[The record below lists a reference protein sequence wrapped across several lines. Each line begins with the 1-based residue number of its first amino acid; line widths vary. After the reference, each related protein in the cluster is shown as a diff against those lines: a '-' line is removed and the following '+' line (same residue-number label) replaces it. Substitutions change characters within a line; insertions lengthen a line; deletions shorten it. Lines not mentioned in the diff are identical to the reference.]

1 MKKIYDFK
9 YYNFLLTNIFI
20 IIFFTPFLSRNFSN
34 LLILVL
40 LSLWFITAFLSVY
53 PKSIKLSIIF
63 GLIFSWILMT
73 IIYRILGLSTTSWG
87 NVFIQPIIFFPILIY
102 YLYVN
107 FMKKKYLDF
116 LLKNIFL
123 IGLIN
128 IISNLYLNI
137 IYPNASVLLNYT
149 DRYKNTN
156 VGGTEFTL
164 FALLYFLIVI
174 YKLFKKFSF
183 KLLIVALICSLY
195 IIISGRFITIAFL
208 IIGIVI
214 MFIQNRLQGKNL
226 KQKLLFTISSIL
238 VAGLIYFLGDY
249 VLQLVLSN
257 ISYDNRLYFRIS
269 EIRNILYSVSSINSN
284 ISIRISLNITS
295 SRTFLSSFENLI
307 IGVGEHDYID
317 INTAL
322 NFGVGKHSEIFDLL
336 AQYGMIGFI
345 ILFSLVRVFY
355 IRHIKKFI
363 KTNTKEKLIKQ
374 IFIIFILYSLFN
386 NSLFTLN
393 TVIIFLYMPL
403 ILIKENL
410 GYKK

>member
-9 YYNFLLTNIFI
+9 YYNFLITNIFI

-40 LSLWFITAFLSVY
+40 LSLWFVTAFLSVY

-73 IIYRILGLSTTSWG
+73 IIYRILELSTTSWG

-102 YLYVN
+102 YLYGN
-107 FMKKKYLDF
+107 FMKKKYLDL

-149 DRYKNTN
+149 DRYNNTN

-208 IIGIVI
+208 II
-214 MFIQNRLQGKNL
+214 
-226 KQKLLFTISSIL
+226 
-238 VAGLIYFLGDY
+238 
-249 VLQLVLSN
+249 
-257 ISYDNRLYFRIS
+257 
-269 EIRNILYSVSSINSN
+269 
-284 ISIRISLNITS
+284 
-295 SRTFLSSFENLI
+295 
-307 IGVGEHDYID
+307 
-317 INTAL
+317 
-322 NFGVGKHSEIFDLL
+322 
-336 AQYGMIGFI
+336 
-345 ILFSLVRVFY
+345 
-355 IRHIKKFI
+355 
-363 KTNTKEKLIKQ
+363 
-374 IFIIFILYSLFN
+374 
-386 NSLFTLN
+386 
-393 TVIIFLYMPL
+393 
-403 ILIKENL
+403 
-410 GYKK
+410 